1 MATTRKYLVAL
12 VAVLMAMPLF
22 FSASASGQA
31 ASPCPPGQPP
41 GRPPGVPPGPPGS
54 PPGAPEGRP
63 PQYTS
68 LAECQL
74 RLSQSSA
81 SAGERVTLS
90 GAGYG
95 AASAVTLTLTL
106 NSTPMSLGQ
115 ATTDSSGAFSRTV
128 TIPAAAELGS
138 HTITAAGVDPAG
150 VGYVLSA
157 AFEVS
162 AGAAAPA
169 SGTLPRTGAGTFAMV
184 MVALL
189 LVAAGAALVV
199 AARRRRSTA
208 TPITP

>member
-1 MATTRKYLVAL
+1 MATTRKFLVAL
-12 VAVLMAMPLF
+12 VAVLMAMPLLF
-22 FSASASGQA
+22 AAPASGQA

-95 AASAVTLTLTL
+95 AASAVTLTL

-128 TIPAAAELGS
+128 TIPAAAEVGS

-157 AFEVS
+157 AFEVT

-208 TPITP
+208 PITP